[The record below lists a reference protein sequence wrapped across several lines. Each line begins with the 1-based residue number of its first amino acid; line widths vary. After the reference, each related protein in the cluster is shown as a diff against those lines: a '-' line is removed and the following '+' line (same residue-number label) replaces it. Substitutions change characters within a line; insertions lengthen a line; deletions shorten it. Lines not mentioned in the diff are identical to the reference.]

1 MRYLTNIWMGGTKR
15 ALETM
20 KDISDSISQ
29 ENNSVKTQTPQL
41 EEYLSELLRLRM
53 VLYNGNTRRYYFC
66 EKNEES
72 LKKCQ
77 ASFCR
82 NSMTI

>member
-53 VLYNGNTRRYYFC
+53 VLYNDITSVKKM
-66 EKNEES
+66 KN
-72 LKKCQ
+72 L
-77 ASFCR
+77 
-82 NSMTI
+82 